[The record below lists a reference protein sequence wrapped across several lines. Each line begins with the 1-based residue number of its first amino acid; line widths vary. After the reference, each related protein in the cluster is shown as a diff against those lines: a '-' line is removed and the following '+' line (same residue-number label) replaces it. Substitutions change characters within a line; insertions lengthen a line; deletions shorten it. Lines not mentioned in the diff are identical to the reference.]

1 MNFQVKC
8 FIGNFNF
15 VSFIA
20 AEQAALL
27 TGGTLHRI
35 LGKQNKHYVLG
46 SAI

>member
-15 VSFIA
+15 VSFLA
-20 AEQAALL
+20 AEQAAKL
-27 TGGTLHRI
+27 TGGKIFRI